1 MNRISDKNTRLSIM
15 CGWGWKRAV
24 GGETDQIAAADEGPS
39 KSSLYKPSE
48 LPSALTLH
56 SVHSVGDAFGARSL
70 KVHNFYLQ
78 PISDR

>member
-1 MNRISDKNTRLSIM
+1 M

-48 LPSALTLH
+48 LPSALTLR